1 LCGSGAK
8 NLIDN
13 GEAFLQITVQCM
25 GRSHPYSVQVEGF
38 RLAQCL
44 VVIFV
49 TLFFLE
55 DNLLGYLD
63 LYDDLLCFVYRQ
75 RNEENCLK
83 LLNLFGEPIVNAIVS
98 EMCKQNSL
106 SGKAANDQVSL
117 LKEACRL
124 ALITRWAGKHHIY
137 FWKQGIDRVLLGLLL
152 EDFHDNLYQ
161 HFLSLE
167 ELMSI
172 AHKVLS
178 SNYLL
183 VLRGYIWDILGWLA
197 THCGEDFNPNT
208 HGNELHLNILITC
221 SW

>member
-1 LCGSGAK
+1 MLS
-8 NLIDN
+8 
-13 GEAFLQITVQCM
+13 
-25 GRSHPYSVQVEGF
+25 
-38 RLAQCL
+38 
-44 VVIFV
+44 
-49 TLFFLE
+49 
-55 DNLLGYLD
+55 
-63 LYDDLLCFVYRQ
+63 
-75 RNEENCLK
+75 
-83 LLNLFGEPIVNAIVS
+83 LFGEPIVNAIVS
-98 EMCKQNSL
+98 EMSKQNSL

-117 LKEACRL
+117 LVEACRL

-161 HFLSLE
+161 DVLSLDE
-167 ELMSI
+167 QMSI

-178 SNYLL
+178 ANYLL

-197 THCGEDFNPNT
+197 THCGEDFNPNA